1 MLKLAVIT
9 WYLTVPFRFIVI
21 KELSVKIQVI
31 LEPSEEGGF
40 TVHVPSLPGCI
51 SEGDNREEA
60 LANIKEA
67 ITLYLEPIENDV
79 LVAPNAQ
86 LFEIAI

>member
-1 MLKLAVIT
+1 MLKLTVIS
-9 WYLTVPFRFIVI
+9 WYLTVPIRVIVI

-40 TVHVPSLPGCI
+40 TVYVPSLPGCI
-51 SEGDNREEA
+51 SEGDNKEEA

-67 ITLYLEPIENDV
+67 IALYLETIEDDV